1 MKPLM
6 LITAPVA
13 TRSGYG
19 SHSRDLCRGL
29 ISMDKFDIHINSMR
43 WGNCPM
49 NALNDKNPN
58 DKVIL
63 DRVIQQQNL
72 PRQPEVHIQISVP
85 NEFTPIAKYNIGITA
100 GIETTAPKPEWIQGM
115 NKMDL
120 NIVPSKFTKEVF
132 EKTTYEQMDEKTNQ
146 KIGEVK
152 VLKPIEVLFEGIDT
166 NIYKKTN
173 EISDELNEEM
183 NKIPEKF
190 AFLYTGHWLQGGL
203 GEDRKDTGMLVK
215 TFLESFKN
223 HKKPPAL
230 IMKTSGAT
238 FSIID
243 RNDILE
249 KIGEIKKTVKGDLPK
264 IYVLHGDL
272 TDKEMNEMYN
282 HPKVKAHVSF
292 THGEGFGRPLL
303 EASVSEK
310 PVIAPNWSG
319 HVDFLNKQN
328 AVLLPGS
335 LTKVPAASLPQEMH
349 VEQAQWFTINYQY
362 ASQMLKSIFK
372 SKKNFTFKAKKL
384 AMYNRVSFSLDN
396 MNKKFETMLDNYLPE
411 FQEQAQAVNL
421 KLPKLKKVGDDKP
434 AEPTKMKLPKLKR
447 V

>member
-1 MKPLM
+1 M

-19 SHSRDLCRGL
+19 SHSRDLVRGL
-29 ISMDKFDIHINSMR
+29 ISMDKFDIHINSMK

-49 NALNDKNPN
+49 NALDDKNPN

-63 DRVIQQQNL
+63 DRIIQQQNL
-72 PRQPEVHIQISVP
+72 QRQPEVHIQISVP
-85 NEFTPIAKYNIGITA
+85 NEFTPLAKYNIGITA

-152 VLKPIEVLFEGIDT
+152 VTKPIEVLFEGIDT
-166 NIYKKTN
+166 NIYKKTDK
-173 EISDELNEEM
+173 ISEEFNKEM
-183 NKIPEKF
+183 NKISEKF

-223 HKKPPAL
+223 HKRPPAL

-249 KIGEIKKTVKGDLPK
+249 KIGEIKKTVKGNLPK

-319 HVDFLNKQN
+319 HIDFLSKQN

-335 LTKVPAASLPQEMH
+335 LTKVPAASLPKEMH

-384 AMYNRVSFSLDN
+384 AMYNRVSFSLNN
-396 MNKKFETMLDNYLPE
+396 MNKKFENMLNNYLPK

>member
-1 MKPLM
+1 M

-13 TRSGYG
+13 T
-19 SHSRDLCRGL
+19 RGL
-29 ISMDKFDIHINSMR
+29 ISMDKFDIHINSMP

-72 PRQPEVHIQISVP
+72 QRQPEVHIQISVP
-85 NEFTPIAKYNIGITA
+85 NEFTPLAKYNIGITA

-166 NIYKKTN
+166 NIYKKTDK
-173 EISDELNEEM
+173 ISEEFNKEM
-183 NKIPEKF
+183 NKISEKF

-223 HKKPPAL
+223 HKRPPAL

-243 RNDILE
+243 RNDILQ
-249 KIGEIKKTVKGDLPK
+249 KIEEIKKTVKGNLPK

-272 TDKEMNEMYN
+272 TDEEMNEMYN

-319 HVDFLNKQN
+319 HIDFLNKQN

-335 LTKVPAASLPQEMH
+335 LTKVPAASLPKEMH

-396 MNKKFETMLDNYLPE
+396 MNKKFETMLDNYLPK
-411 FQEQAQAVNL
+411 FQEQAQSVNL

>member
-1 MKPLM
+1 M

-19 SHSRDLCRGL
+19 SHSRDLVRGL
-29 ISMDKFDIHINSMR
+29 ISMDKFDIHINSTP

-72 PRQPEVHIQISVP
+72 QRQPEVHIQISVP
-85 NEFTPIAKYNIGITA
+85 NEFTPLAKYNIGITA

-132 EKTTYEQMDEKTNQ
+132 EKTTYEQKDEKTNQ

-166 NIYKKTN
+166 NIYKKTDK
-173 EISDELNEEM
+173 ISEEFNKEM
-183 NKIPEKF
+183 NKISEKF

-223 HKKPPAL
+223 HKRPPAL

-243 RNDILE
+243 RNDILQ
-249 KIGEIKKTVKGDLPK
+249 KIEEIKKTVKGNLPK

-272 TDKEMNEMYN
+272 TDEEMNEMYN

-319 HVDFLNKQN
+319 HIDFLNKQN

-335 LTKVPAASLPQEMH
+335 LTKVPAASLPKEMH

-396 MNKKFETMLDNYLPE
+396 MNKKFETMLDNYLPK
-411 FQEQAQAVNL
+411 FQEQAQSVNL

>member
-19 SHSRDLCRGL
+19 SHSRDLVRGL
-29 ISMDKFDIHINSMR
+29 ISMDKFDIHINSMP

-49 NALNDKNPN
+49 NALNDKDPN

-63 DRVIQQQNL
+63 DRIIQQQNL
-72 PRQPEVHIQISVP
+72 QRQPEIHIQISVP
-85 NEFTPIAKYNIGITA
+85 NEFTPLAKYNIGITA

-152 VLKPIEVLFEGIDT
+152 VTKPIEVLFEGIDT

-173 EISDELNEEM
+173 EISNELNEEM

-223 HKKPPAL
+223 HKRPPAL

-243 RNDILE
+243 RNDILQ
-249 KIGEIKKTVKGDLPK
+249 KIGEIKKTVKGNLPK

-319 HVDFLNKQN
+319 HIDFLSKQN

-335 LTKVPAASLPQEMH
+335 LTKVPAASLPKEMH
-349 VEQAQWFTINYQY
+349 VQQAQWFTINYQY

-384 AMYNRVSFSLDN
+384 AMYNRVSFSLNN
-396 MNKKFETMLDNYLPE
+396 MNKKFESMLNNYLPK

-434 AEPTKMKLPKLKR
+434 TEPTKMKLPKLKR

>member
-1 MKPLM
+1 M

-19 SHSRDLCRGL
+19 SHSRDLVRGL
-29 ISMDKFDIHINSMR
+29 ISMDKFDIHVNSMK

-49 NALNDKNPN
+49 NALDDKNPN

-63 DRVIQQQNL
+63 DRIIQQQNL
-72 PRQPEVHIQISVP
+72 QRQPEVHIQISVP
-85 NEFTPIAKYNIGITA
+85 NEFTPLAKYNIGITA

-152 VLKPIEVLFEGIDT
+152 VTKPIEVLFEGIDT

-223 HKKPPAL
+223 HKRPPAL

-249 KIGEIKKTVKGDLPK
+249 KIGEIKKTVKGNLPK

-303 EASVSEK
+303 EASISEK
-310 PVIAPNWSG
+310 IVIAPDWSG
-319 HVDFLNKQN
+319 HKDFLNKN
-328 AVLLPGS
+328 NSVLLPGS
-335 LTKVPAASLPQEMH
+335 LTKVHPSALPKEIF
-349 VEQAQWFTINYQY
+349 VEGAEWFTANYQY
-362 ASQMLKSIFK
+362 ASQIMMDVF
-372 SKKNFTFKAKKL
+372 KKNREYTMKAKRQ
-384 AMYNRVSFSLDN
+384 AMHNRVNFTMDKMTTEFGRILDN
-396 MNKKFETMLDNYLPE
+396 HLPKFE
-411 FQEQAQAVNL
+411 EQPKSVSL
-421 KLPKLKKVGDDKP
+421 KLPKLKKVSSAKP
-434 AEPTKMKLPKLKR
+434 TEMKLPKLKK

>member
-1 MKPLM
+1 M

-19 SHSRDLCRGL
+19 SHSRDLVRGL
-29 ISMDKFDIHINSMR
+29 ISMDKFDIHINSMP

-72 PRQPEVHIQISVP
+72 QRQPEVHIQISVP
-85 NEFTPIAKYNIGITA
+85 NEFTPLAKYNIGITA

-166 NIYKKTN
+166 NIYKKTDK
-173 EISDELNEEM
+173 ISEEFNKEM
-183 NKIPEKF
+183 NKISEKF

-223 HKKPPAL
+223 HKRPPAL

-243 RNDILE
+243 RNDILQ
-249 KIGEIKKTVKGDLPK
+249 KIEEIKKTVKGNLPK

-272 TDKEMNEMYN
+272 TDEEMNEMYN

-319 HVDFLNKQN
+319 HIDFLNKQN

-335 LTKVPAASLPQEMH
+335 LTKVPAASLPKEMH

-396 MNKKFETMLDNYLPE
+396 MNKKFETMLDNYLPK
-411 FQEQAQAVNL
+411 FQEQAQSVNL

>member
-6 LITAPVA
+6 LITGPVN

-19 SHSRDLCRGL
+19 SHSRDLVRSL
-29 ISMDKFDIHINSMR
+29 IAMDKFDIKIASMR

-49 NALNDKNPN
+49 NVLDDKNPN
-58 DKVIL
+58 DKIIL
-63 DRVIQQQNL
+63 DRILNANEMA
-72 PRQPEVHIQISVP
+72 RQPDIHIHISVP
-85 NEFTPIAKYNIGITA
+85 NEFAPLSKYNIGITA
-100 GIETTAPKPEWIQGM
+100 GIENTAPKAEWIKGM
-115 NKMDL
+115 NMMDL

-132 EKTTYEQMDEKTNQ
+132 KKTIYEQMDEKTGQ
-146 KIGEVK
+146 KTGELK
-152 VLKPIEVLFEGIDT
+152 LTKPIEVLFEGIDT
-166 NIYKKTN
+166 DIYKKTN
-173 EISDELNEEM
+173 EISDELNDEM
-183 NKIPEKF
+183 KKIPEKF
-190 AFLYTGHWLQGGL
+190 VFLYTGHWLQGGL

-223 HKKPPAL
+223 HKRPPAL
-230 IMKTSGAT
+230 LMKTSGAT

-243 RNDILE
+243 RDDIKG
-249 KIGEIKKTVKGDLPK
+249 KIEEIKKTVKGRLPNV
-264 IYVLHGDL
+264 YFLHGDL

-282 HPKVKAHVSF
+282 HPKVKAHVTF

-319 HVDFLNKQN
+319 QVDFLNKQN

-335 LTKVPAASLPQEMH
+335 MTKVPPSAFPKDML

-362 ASQMLKSIFK
+362 ASQMLKTIFK
-372 SKKNFTFKAKKL
+372 QKKNYTFKAKKL
-384 AMYNRVSFSLDN
+384 AMFNRGNFSLKKMD
-396 MNKKFETMLDNYLPE
+396 KKFENILDDYLPK
-411 FQEQAQAVNL
+411 FVEQAQPVNL
-421 KLPKLKKVGDDKP
+421 KLPKLKKVGEEKP
-434 AEPTKMKLPKLKR
+434 AEPTKMKLPKLKK

>member
-1 MKPLM
+1 
-6 LITAPVA
+6 
-13 TRSGYG
+13 
-19 SHSRDLCRGL
+19 
-29 ISMDKFDIHINSMR
+29 
-43 WGNCPM
+43 
-49 NALNDKNPN
+49 
-58 DKVIL
+58 
-63 DRVIQQQNL
+63 
-72 PRQPEVHIQISVP
+72 
-85 NEFTPIAKYNIGITA
+85 
-100 GIETTAPKPEWIQGM
+100 
-115 NKMDL
+115 
-120 NIVPSKFTKEVF
+120 
-132 EKTTYEQMDEKTNQ
+132 
-146 KIGEVK
+146 
-152 VLKPIEVLFEGIDT
+152 
-166 NIYKKTN
+166 
-173 EISDELNEEM
+173 
-183 NKIPEKF
+183 
-190 AFLYTGHWLQGGL
+190 
-203 GEDRKDTGMLVK
+203 MLVK

-223 HKKPPAL
+223 HKRPPAL

-249 KIGEIKKTVKGDLPK
+249 KIGEIKKTVKGNLPK

-319 HVDFLNKQN
+319 HIDFLSKQN

-335 LTKVPAASLPQEMH
+335 LTKVPAASLPKEMH

-384 AMYNRVSFSLDN
+384 AMYNRVSFSLNN
-396 MNKKFETMLDNYLPE
+396 MNKKFENMLNNYLPK